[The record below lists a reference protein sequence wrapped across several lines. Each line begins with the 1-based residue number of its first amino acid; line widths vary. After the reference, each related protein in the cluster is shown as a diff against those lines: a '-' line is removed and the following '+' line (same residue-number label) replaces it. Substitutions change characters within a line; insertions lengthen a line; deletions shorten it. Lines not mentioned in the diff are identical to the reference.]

1 MVPAPP
7 CHREVDRR
15 ADGSRLPLPGDVL
28 RSLAR
33 LVQATPL
40 VSRAECAECLSATTR
55 RRAPGERL
63 GPRPGVACRE
73 ARPPP
78 RFTGRTAC
86 LLRTRASRSQ
96 RPRGEVAAH
105 RADGARTR
113 RRAAV
118 LLRSH
123 ESPPLSGVVLRRDHR
138 WSRIRLSPA
147 IAAEVVCGAR
157 LEPATGGGCES
168 VAARRGRARCRASPA
183 SDQPRPRMMYASRR
197 VCATPRPLRVR
208 LRPTNCDLA
217 GIYARTR
224 LGLRTDRR
232 KHNIQVLSC
241 QLCIGMLVAEQ
252 LLPHLKRVREQSTGG
267 FQIAHLVSSRPETVQ
282 RPERVWVCIAE
293 DPALCCHHWARSR
306 FSPQL

>member
-1 MVPAPP
+1 MAGSAGGGAARAHPAGRRRGCSSLPLARQQARVPHPRRRGGLRGVVPAPP

-40 VSRAECAECLSATTR
+40 VSRAECADCLSATTR

-241 QLCIGMLVAEQ
+241 QLVYRDA
-252 LLPHLKRVREQSTGG
+252 RRRT
-267 FQIAHLVSSRPETVQ
+267 A
-282 RPERVWVCIAE
+282 
-293 DPALCCHHWARSR
+293 PAASEARA
-306 FSPQL
+306 